1 MPDDQ
6 AAVQLQRV
14 LMVDIVRLIYQWSV
28 VGGPLG
34 FMLSNLPNG
43 YSEMMGISAFRAEP
57 YSP

>member
-1 MPDDQ
+1 VTNSCPGTLGQ
-6 AAVQLQRV
+6 VV
-14 LMVDIVRLIYQWSV
+14 IVRLIYQWSV

-57 YSP
+57 YSS